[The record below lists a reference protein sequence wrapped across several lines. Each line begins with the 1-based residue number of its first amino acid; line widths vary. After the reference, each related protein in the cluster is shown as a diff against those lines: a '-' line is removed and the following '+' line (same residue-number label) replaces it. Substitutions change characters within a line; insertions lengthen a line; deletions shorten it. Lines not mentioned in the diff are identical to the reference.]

1 MGALFHQP
9 FLGQSWGAYLVAYEV
24 ERVLSEVEQTL
35 SFSSELV
42 HFSRAF
48 VAHVPFAFDVA
59 FLFKR
64 AQKRINRAW
73 AEVDSEGSAYLS
85 DYLVAVHG

>member
-1 MGALFHQP
+1 VGALFHQP

-24 ERVLSEVEQTL
+24 ERVLSKVEQAL
-35 SFSSELV
+35 SFSGKLV

-59 FLFKR
+59 LLFQR
-64 AQKRINRAW
+64 TQKRINRAW
-73 AEVDSEGSAYLS
+73 AEVHSEGSAYFC